1 MAQVEQGADFGI
13 RMRLVREARGVTLGG
28 IAAATNLSIAQL
40 EALERNDI
48 PRLPGGIFLRGI
60 VRSYA
65 REIGLDPEATLL
77 EFISS
82 QPLDSGVVGTPQVYQ
97 SDYERA
103 TASSRRGGLVIL
115 GALVTVIMVSIIIWF
130 LVR

>member
-1 MAQVEQGADFGI
+1 MTQVERGADFGV
-13 RMRLVREARGVTLGG
+13 RMRLVREARGVTLRD

-48 PRLPGGIFLRGI
+48 PFLPGGIFLRGI

-65 REIGLDPEATLL
+65 RQIGLDPEATLL
-77 EFISS
+77 EFIGS
-82 QPLDSGVVGTPQVYQ
+82 QPADSSVTGAPQVYQ

-103 TASSRRGGLVIL
+103 TASSSRGGLVVVVVLI
-115 GALVTVIMVSIIIWF
+115 ALIVVSIIVWL

>member
-1 MAQVEQGADFGI
+1 MVQLEQGADFGI
-13 RMRLVREARGVTLGG
+13 RMRLVREARGITLRD

-65 REIGLDPEATLL
+65 QEIGLDPEATLL

-82 QPLDSGVVGTPQVYQ
+82 QPSDSGVVGTPQVYQ
-97 SDYERA
+97 TDYQRA
-103 TASSRRGGLVIL
+103 TAAPRRGGLIVVI
-115 GALVTVIMVSIIIWF
+115 TVIVVIVLSIVVWL
-130 LVR
+130 LVK

>member
-1 MAQVEQGADFGI
+1 MMQVEQGADFGI
-13 RMRLVREARGVTLGG
+13 RMRRVREARGVTLGD

-48 PRLPGGIFLRGI
+48 PFLPGGIFLRGI

-65 REIGLDPEATLL
+65 RQIGLDPEATLL

-82 QPLDSGVVGTPQVYQ
+82 QPPDSGVIGTPQVYQ

-103 TASSRRGGLVIL
+103 TASTGRGGLVIVIAL
-115 GALVTVIMVSIIIWF
+115 IAVAGASIVVWF

>member
-13 RMRLVREARGVTLGG
+13 RMRLVREARGVTLRG

-65 REIGLDPEATLL
+65 REIGLDPEVTLL

-82 QPLDSGVVGTPQVYQ
+82 QPSDSGVTGSPQVYQ

-103 TASSRRGGLVIL
+103 TASSRRGSLVVVV
-115 GALVTVIMVSIIIWF
+115 ALVAVIAVSFIVWL

>member
-1 MAQVEQGADFGI
+1 MGQVEHGVDFGI
-13 RMRLVREARGVTLGG
+13 RMRVVREARGVTLRE
-28 IAAATNLSIAQL
+28 IATATNLSLAQL

-48 PRLPGGIFLRGI
+48 ARLPGGIFLRGI

-65 REIGLDPEATLL
+65 QQIGLDPESTLL

-82 QPLDSGVVGTPQVYQ
+82 QPSDSGVVGTPQVYQ

-103 TASSRRGGLVIL
+103 NAAPRRARAVISALLLV
-115 GALVTVIMVSIIIWF
+115 AVAVSVIVWF
-130 LVR
+130 WLR

>member
-1 MAQVEQGADFGI
+1 MVQIEPGADFGI
-13 RMRLVREARGVTLGG
+13 RMQRLREARGVTLRD
-28 IAAATNLSIAQL
+28 IAASTNLSIAQL

-48 PRLPGGIFLRGI
+48 ARLPGGIFLRGI

-65 REIGLDPEATLL
+65 RQIGLDPEATLR

-82 QPLDSGVVGTPQVYQ
+82 QPSDSGVVGSPQVYQ

-103 TASSRRGGLVIL
+103 TASSRRSGLAAVV
-115 GALVTVIMVSIIIWF
+115 ALVAAITVSIIVWF
-130 LVR
+130 LVK

>member
-1 MAQVEQGADFGI
+1 MVQVEQGADFGV
-13 RMRLVREARGVTLGG
+13 RMRLVREARGVTLRE

-48 PRLPGGIFLRGI
+48 PFLPGGIFLRGI

-65 REIGLDPEATLL
+65 RQIGLDPEATLF

-82 QPLDSGVVGTPQVYQ
+82 QPADSGVIGTPPVYQ

-103 TASSRRGGLVIL
+103 TATSHRGGLVIVL
-115 GALVTVIMVSIIIWF
+115 ALIAVVVVPIIVWI

>member
-1 MAQVEQGADFGI
+1 MVQVEQGADFGI
-13 RMRLVREARGVTLGG
+13 RMRRVREARGVTLRDV
-28 IAAATNLSIAQL
+28 AAATNLSIAQL

-48 PRLPGGIFLRGI
+48 PFLPGGIFLRGI

-65 REIGLDPEATLL
+65 RQVGLDPEATLL

-82 QPLDSGVVGTPQVYQ
+82 QPSDSGVIGTPQVYQ

-103 TASSRRGGLVIL
+103 TASSRRGGLRIVIVFI
-115 GALVTVIMVSIIIWF
+115 AAIVVSIVVWF